1 MTSIITDVWR
11 DRGVRERE
19 RGAVSESITS
29 FVLKGQSQASDLKL
43 K

>member
-1 MTSIITDVWR
+1 MLTSSITDTE
-11 DRGVRERE
+11 GE
-19 RGAVSESITS
+19 RGAERESITS